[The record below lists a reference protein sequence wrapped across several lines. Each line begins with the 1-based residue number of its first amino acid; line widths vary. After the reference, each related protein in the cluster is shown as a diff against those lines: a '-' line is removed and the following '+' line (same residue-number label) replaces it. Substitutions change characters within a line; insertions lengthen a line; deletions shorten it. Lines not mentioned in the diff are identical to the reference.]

1 VEQIATL
8 LPVIPSGWD
17 GLVFRGSASARI
29 DDKGRLKIPT
39 DLRRRFRDQYG
50 TEVFITSVLGD
61 SVMIYPLSVW
71 EDLEARLAALPS
83 TDRTKQRYLERVS
96 YYGQQTQMD
105 AQGRVVLPPILR
117 ESAGMSGEVVVS
129 TRLDHLEVWNR
140 DRLDSRFDQEPFSEE
155 DFAYLSEKG
164 I

>member
-1 VEQIATL
+1 
-8 LPVIPSGWD
+8 
-17 GLVFRGSASARI
+17 VFRGSASAKI

-61 SVMIYPLSVW
+61 SVQIYPLSVW
-71 EDLEARLAALPS
+71 EELEDRLAALPS
-83 TDRTKQRYLERVS
+83 TDRVKRRYLERVS
-96 YYGQQTQMD
+96 YYGQQTRMD
-105 AQGRVVLPPILR
+105 AQGRVVVPPILR
-117 ESAGMSGEVVVS
+117 ESAAMEGEVVVS

-140 DRLDSRFDQEPFSEE
+140 ERLDSRFTQEPFGEE